1 MLCKTL
7 TPRSLKSRMRILFDH
22 NTPRLLRRHLDGHD
36 VDAAAE
42 RGWAALGNGALL
54 DRAEEAGYE
63 VVITAD
69 KNIPHQQDLGRRNLA
84 LIVLGANRWPL
95 IEPRI
100 EDIRN
105 ALEGIQ
111 PGEVRE
117 VPIPMRGDG

>member
-1 MLCKTL
+1 
-7 TPRSLKSRMRILFDH
+7 MRILFDH
-22 NTPRLLRRHLDGHD
+22 NAPRQLRRHLVGHD
-36 VDAAAE
+36 VDVAEE
-42 RGWAALGNGALL
+42 RGWATLVNGALL
-54 DRAEEAGYE
+54 DQAEEARYE

-69 KNIPHQQDLGRRNLA
+69 RNMPYQQNLGSRNFA

-100 EDIRN
+100 EAIRN

-117 VPIPMRGDG
+117 SPSR

>member
-1 MLCKTL
+1 
-7 TPRSLKSRMRILFDH
+7 MRILFDH
-22 NTPRLLRRHLDGHD
+22 NVPRQLRRHLVGHD
-36 VDAAAE
+36 VDMAE
-42 RGWAALGNGALL
+42 KRGWATLVNGELL

-69 KNIPHQQDLGRRNLA
+69 RNMPYQQNIGSRSFA

-95 IEPRI
+95 IEPKI

-105 ALEGIQ
+105 ALDGIQ

-117 VPIPMRGDG
+117 VGIPMRDET

>member
-1 MLCKTL
+1 
-7 TPRSLKSRMRILFDH
+7 MRLLFDH
-22 NTPRLLRRHLDGHD
+22 NAPRQLRPHLVGHD
-36 VDAAAE
+36 VDVAEE
-42 RGWAALGNGALL
+42 RGWATLVNGELL

-69 KNIPHQQDLGRRNLA
+69 RNMRYQQNIGSRSLA

-100 EDIRN
+100 EDIRA

-117 VPIPMRGDG
+117 VAIPMRDEA

>member
-1 MLCKTL
+1 
-7 TPRSLKSRMRILFDH
+7 MRILFDH
-22 NTPRLLRRHLDGHD
+22 NVPRQLRRHLVHHD
-36 VDAAAE
+36 VDVADE

-69 KNIPHQQDLGRRNLA
+69 KNMPYQQNLGRRNLA

-95 IEPRI
+95 IEPRS
-100 EDIRN
+100 EDIRA

-117 VPIPMRGDG
+117 VPIPLRGER

>member
-1 MLCKTL
+1 
-7 TPRSLKSRMRILFDH
+7 MRILFDH
-22 NTPRLLRRHLDGHD
+22 NAPRQIRRHLVGHD
-36 VDAAAE
+36 VDVAEE
-42 RGWAALGNGALL
+42 RGWATLVNGALL

-69 KNIPHQQDLGRRNLA
+69 KNMPYQQNIVSRRLA

-100 EDIRN
+100 EDVRA
-105 ALEGIQ
+105 ALEGLQ

-117 VPIPMRGDG
+117 VPIPLRGET

>member
-1 MLCKTL
+1 
-7 TPRSLKSRMRILFDH
+7 MRILFDH
-22 NTPRLLRRHLDGHD
+22 NVPRRLRSHLVGHD
-36 VDAAAE
+36 IDVAEE
-42 RGWAALGNGALL
+42 RGWATLVNGELL
-54 DRAEEAGYE
+54 DRAEEAEYE

-69 KNIPHQQDLGRRNLA
+69 RNMPYQQGIRSRGFG

-100 EDIRN
+100 EDVRI

-117 VPIPMRGDG
+117 VPIPNE

>member
-1 MLCKTL
+1 
-7 TPRSLKSRMRILFDH
+7 MRILFDH
-22 NTPRLLRRHLDGHD
+22 NAPRQLRRHLVGHD
-36 VDAAAE
+36 VDVAEE
-42 RGWAALGNGALL
+42 RGWATLVNGVLL

-63 VVITAD
+63 VMITAD
-69 KNIPHQQDLGRRNLA
+69 KNMPHQQNIANRSLA

-100 EDIRN
+100 GDVRN

-117 VPIPMRGDG
+117 VPIPLRNET

>member
-1 MLCKTL
+1 
-7 TPRSLKSRMRILFDH
+7 MRILFDH
-22 NTPRLLRRHLDGHD
+22 KTPRLLRRYLHRHD

-54 DRAEEAGYE
+54 HRAEEVGYE

-69 KNIPHQQDLGRRNLA
+69 KNIPHQQNLGRRNLA

-100 EDIRN
+100 EDILN

-111 PGEVRE
+111 PGEVKE
-117 VPIPMRGDG
+117 VPIPIRGEG

>member
-1 MLCKTL
+1 
-7 TPRSLKSRMRILFDH
+7 MRLLFDH
-22 NTPRLLRRHLDGHD
+22 NAPRQLRPHLVGHD
-36 VDAAAE
+36 VDVAEE
-42 RGWAALGNGALL
+42 RGWATLVNGELL

-69 KNIPHQQDLGRRNLA
+69 RNMPYQQNIGSRSLA

-100 EDIRN
+100 EDIRA

-117 VPIPMRGDG
+117 VAIPMRDEA

>member
-1 MLCKTL
+1 
-7 TPRSLKSRMRILFDH
+7 MRILFDH
-22 NTPRLLRRHLDGHD
+22 NTPRLLRRHLVGPD

-42 RGWAALGNGALL
+42 RGRAALGNGALL

-63 VVITAD
+63 VVITAE

-100 EDIRN
+100 EAIRN

-117 VPIPMRGDG
+117 VPIPMRGEG

>member
-1 MLCKTL
+1 
-7 TPRSLKSRMRILFDH
+7 MRILLDH
-22 NTPRLLRRHLDGHD
+22 NVPRQLRRHLVGHEVD
-36 VDAAAE
+36 VVEE
-42 RGWAALGNGALL
+42 RGWATLVNGESL

-69 KNIPHQQDLGRRNLA
+69 RNMRYQQNIGSRSFA
-84 LIVLGANRWPL
+84 LIVLGVNRWPL

-100 EDIRN
+100 EDIRT

-117 VPIPMRGDG
+117 VPIPMRGEG

>member
-1 MLCKTL
+1 MTTIRPGCFDVTSSVM
-7 TPRSLKSRMRILFDH
+7 TSTRRRSAGGQR
-22 NTPRLLRRHLDGHD
+22 
-36 VDAAAE
+36 
-42 RGWAALGNGALL
+42 WAMGALL

-69 KNIPHQQDLGRRNLA
+69 KNIPHQQNLGRRNLA

-95 IEPRI
+95 IEPRM

-111 PGEVRE
+111 PGEVKE
-117 VPIPMRGDG
+117 VPIPMRGEG

>member
-1 MLCKTL
+1 
-7 TPRSLKSRMRILFDH
+7 MRILFDH
-22 NTPRLLRRHLDGHD
+22 NTPRQLRHHLMGHD
-36 VDAAAE
+36 VVVAEE
-42 RGWAALGNGALL
+42 RGWATLVNGELL

-69 KNIPHQQDLGRRNLA
+69 KNMPHQQNLRGRSFA
-84 LIVLGANRWPL
+84 LVVLGANRWPL

-100 EDIRN
+100 DDIRA

-117 VPIPMRGDG
+117 VYIPMRGEG